1 MEGRK
6 IIGTGVLV
14 GVAASVRVGDD
25 VFVGTGSGVV
35 LSTVVEVV
43 VAERGVGG
51 TSKARKPLDTG
62 GWKIMIETRAATI
75 ANKNKE
81 RNTQKP
87 VPQPGFLRG
96 FEDGGG
102 GGGVFSAGGTS

>member
-1 MEGRK
+1 MDGRK

-14 GVAASVRVGDD
+14 GVAASVRVGEA
-25 VFVGTGSGVV
+25 VFIWTGSGVN
-35 LSTVVEVV
+35 LSTVVAVA

-51 TSKARKPLDTG
+51 TSKARKPFDTG
-62 GWKIMIETRAATI
+62 GRKIMIETRAARI
-75 ANKNKE
+75 ANKKKE

-96 FEDGGG
+96 FKDGG

>member
-14 GVAASVRVGDD
+14 CVAASVRVGEA
-25 VFVGTGSGVV
+25 VFERTGSGVI
-35 LSTVVEVV
+35 LSTVVAVA

-51 TSKARKPLDTG
+51 TSKARKPFETG
-62 GWKIMIETRAATI
+62 GRKIMIETRAARI
-75 ANKNKE
+75 ANKKKE
-81 RNTQKP
+81 RITQKP
-87 VPQPGFLRG
+87 GPQPGFLRG

-102 GGGVFSAGGTS
+102 GVFSAGGTS